1 MQTNPFRF
9 RPKLIPTI
17 ATLLL
22 LPVLINL
29 GQWQAQKAD
38 KKQGLQETYDQREQ
52 GGVLQVGAT
61 PLDPEAVRYSRVMT
75 RGTYESAYQIL
86 LDNQVHNQSAG
97 YHVITPL
104 RIEGSNMRVLVNRGW
119 VPVGRDRNVLPNT
132 DAPQGVVEV
141 TGYTVAPS
149 GKFFEL
155 EKPRDL
161 SSGWQ
166 SVWQNLDLKRYADAV
181 PFPVQPVVIRMDQA
195 NASGG
200 YVREWPRPDDRIG
213 VHRGYAL
220 QWYGMAAVLVIFYLV
235 TSFRKVVNDSHDHE

>member
-17 ATLLL
+17 VTVLL

-29 GQWQAQKAD
+29 GQWQAHKAD
-38 KKQGLQETYDQREQ
+38 KKQALQESYDQREQ

-61 PLDPEAVRYSRVMT
+61 PLDPEAVRYSRVVA
-75 RGTYESAYQIL
+75 RGHYEAAYQVL
-86 LDNQVHNQSAG
+86 LDNQVHDEAAG

-104 RIEGSNMRVLVNRGW
+104 RIEGGNMRILVNRGW
-119 VPVGRDRNVLPNT
+119 VPVGRDRNILPNT

-141 TGYTVAPS
+141 TGYAVAPS

-155 EKPRDL
+155 EKPTDL
-161 SSGWQ
+161 RSGWQ
-166 SVWQNLDLKRYADAV
+166 NVWQNLDLKRYADAV

-195 NASGG
+195 SMAGG

-235 TSFRKVVNDSHDHE
+235 TSFRKVVNDGHDHE